1 MARLRRSLRGERCGH
16 VSPGA
21 RVAAIDVGTNSTRLL
36 VAEEHPEVFRTIERR
51 MVITR
56 LGQGVD
62 RTRTLQPEALQ
73 RTLKVIADYAASC
86 GELGVGR
93 LRVTGTSAV
102 RDASN
107 RSEFF
112 DGVLKLTGNTPELL
126 SGEEEARATFLG
138 VRSDLTDSDPVLVVD
153 IGGGSTEL
161 IYGTDVPESLISLDI
176 GCVRMFE
183 KHLSSDP
190 PAPEELARLRTDV
203 GDELA
208 GARAQLA
215 IPSGARLVGV
225 AGTVTQLA
233 TLKAG
238 LPAEDPSIVHHMA
251 LSHGDVRRLARR
263 LGTLPWE
270 KRSRIKG
277 LEKGRVDVI
286 VAGAEILQAVM
297 ETFDAPEVL
306 VSEKDILDGLVIQ
319 LLQS

>member
-1 MARLRRSLRGERCGH
+1 VRVEL
-16 VSPGA
+16 SPGA

-36 VAEEHPEVFRTIERR
+36 VAEENPDLFRTIERR

-62 RTRTLQPEALQ
+62 QTRRLAPDALQ
-73 RTLKVIADYAASC
+73 RTLKVIAEYAASC

-102 RDASN
+102 RDATN

-112 DGVLKLTGNTPELL
+112 DGVSRLTGQPPELL

-138 VRSDLTDSDPVLVVD
+138 VRSDLFDTDPVLVVD

-161 IYGTDVPESLISLDI
+161 IYGTKEPESLLSLDL

-190 PAPEELARLRTDV
+190 PAPEELEALRAEVRDQLVRARST
-203 GDELA
+203 LA
-208 GARAQLA
+208 TPAAV
-215 IPSGARLVGV
+215 PVVGV

-238 LPAEDPSIVHHMA
+238 LPLEDPEIVHHMT

-277 LEKGRVDVI
+277 LASGRVDVI

-319 LLQS
+319 LLGS